1 LIFHQPESKERD
13 AEKGGEGREGE
24 GGQPKSKVKV
34 KVKVKVERCR
44 EVRGGGRQLIV

>member
-1 LIFHQPESKERD
+1 MQRR
-13 AEKGGEGREGE
+13 EGRG

-44 EVRGGGRQLIV
+44 EVRGGGAAVDSLMLF

>member
-1 LIFHQPESKERD
+1 MQRR
-13 AEKGGEGREGE
+13 EGRG

-44 EVRGGGRQLIV
+44 EVRGGGAAVDILMLF

>member
-34 KVKVKVERCR
+34 KVKVERCR

>member
-1 LIFHQPESKERD
+1 MQRR
-13 AEKGGEGREGE
+13 EGRG

-44 EVRGGGRQLIV
+44 EVRGGGGRQLIV